1 MLGLVICCII
11 LSVLFIII
19 DFAKGDIGWGILWI
33 FILGINISSCVTLVK
48 ENKEKELNGDV
59 ETYVIKD
66 VKGIKMDTT
75 TVISGTDTT
84 RTYVLTYW
92 K

>member
-19 DFAKGDIGWGILWI
+19 DFLKGQIGWGILWI
-33 FILGINISSCVTLVK
+33 FILGMNINSCVTLVK

>member
-19 DFAKGDIGWGILWI
+19 DFVKGDIGWGILWI
-33 FILGINISSCVTLVK
+33 FILGMNINSCVTLVK

>member
-19 DFAKGDIGWGILWI
+19 DFVKGDIGWGILWI